1 VPGVWAIAEEKAAE
15 PRSEERAAE
24 LAREL
29 ARSLSTAPARDGVLL
44 DVNVGDVRCVVV
56 RNEDDTSSVQQ
67 ATLSPRERE
76 IARMVAL
83 GYTNKTIARVLDIS
97 VWTVSTHLRRIF
109 GKLGVSNRA
118 ATVAAVATVP
128 AGPAASAG
136 STSEPVARTR
146 D

>member
-1 VPGVWAIAEEKAAE
+1 MPGVGALVNDEES
-15 PRSEERAAE
+15 RGDERAAA

-29 ARSLSTAPARDGVLL
+29 AMSLSAAPARDGVLL

-56 RNEDDTSSVQQ
+56 RNDDDTSSVQQ
-67 ATLSPRERE
+67 VTLSPRERE

-83 GYTNKTIARVLDIS
+83 GYTNKTIARVLEIS

-118 ATVAAVATVP
+118 AMVAVV
-128 AGPAASAG
+128 SAG
-136 STSEPVARTR
+136 SADAVPRTR

>member
-1 VPGVWAIAEEKAAE
+1 V
-15 PRSEERAAE
+15 RALADGHQGHVDAYVAE

-29 ARSLSTAPARDGVLL
+29 ARSLSSTDGALPDDASVELVGRVLL

-56 RNEDDTSSVQQ
+56 RNEDDSSSVQPV
-67 ATLSPRERE
+67 TLSPRERE

-109 GKLGVSNRA
+109 AKLGVSNRA
-118 ATVAAVATVP
+118 AMVAAVAV
-128 AGPAASAG
+128 
-136 STSEPVARTR
+136 VARTW

>member
-1 VPGVWAIAEEKAAE
+1 M
-15 PRSEERAAE
+15 RALADEHEDRIGPSRRVAE

-29 ARSLSTAPARDGVLL
+29 AMSVSSSPAAASGDAPAELELELCGRVLL

-56 RNEDDTSSVQQ
+56 RHEDDAANV
-67 ATLSPRERE
+67 ANVTLSPRERE

-109 GKLGVSNRA
+109 AKLGVSNRA
-118 ATVAAVATVP
+118 AMVAAVAV
-128 AGPAASAG
+128 
-136 STSEPVARTR
+136 VARTW
-146 D
+146 DT

>member
-1 VPGVWAIAEEKAAE
+1 MKALADE
-15 PRSEERAAE
+15 HVEHVDARVAE

-29 ARSLSTAPARDGVLL
+29 AISVASSNEPVPDDASLELVGRVLL

-56 RNEDDTSSVQQ
+56 RNEDDTSSAQPV
-67 ATLSPRERE
+67 TLSPRERE

-109 GKLGVSNRA
+109 AKLGVSNRA
-118 ATVAAVATVP
+118 AMVAAVAV
-128 AGPAASAG
+128 
-136 STSEPVARTR
+136 VARTW